1 MTQPPRFVLTRIACL
16 LGGLTAGFAANAQNT
31 VVPPSE
37 TTLAP
42 IRVEADH
49 PDDPRVSLTSTATK
63 TQTPPRYVP
72 QAINTV
78 KMEQVQSYG
87 LRTLG
92 DVLAGQPNVSSK
104 QEARFDSVY
113 IRGFDATY
121 DTYLDG
127 IRDDAPYVRDFH
139 AIERV
144 EILKG
149 PAAVLYGRG
158 SQGGI
163 VNRVSKK
170 PARDQGSSVQLGVGR
185 WNLRSLYGDLSANV
199 GEKASVRL
207 NVGEERSDSYR
218 HKGHDDK
225 RQRQLFAPSLSW
237 DITPDT
243 NWLLQYEQHR
253 SDKPLDQGIPSV
265 RGKPAKVGWAANY
278 GDPKRDYVYDRVS
291 IVRSHLTHA
300 ITPDWTLRH
309 SLGFFRLHN
318 DFRNTYFNPSNYD
331 SLDDIVQRRR
341 WGREMR
347 TRNLINTVELEGVFH
362 TAGIEH
368 RMLFG
373 VEHARQQ
380 RTPTHYRVPSGTVI
394 PGQRL
399 GSPDPSLQYT
409 GSMEVDNKQR
419 HVANSVGIYLQDQI
433 KFNEQWQ
440 VLLGLRHDNYKIKSR
455 SDPNGDPAARVS
467 ASRSSHDLSPRLGVV
482 WTPLPAHSF
491 YGSLSK
497 TFAPVGGGLF
507 GITPNPSNNGNR
519 LPPEHT
525 RQAEVGVKSDWLD
538 GRLSTTLALFHLELY
553 NKRYTDPDDPT
564 KIVMRG
570 KQRSRGLELSAAGR
584 LAGNWYV
591 RGGIGLQKAE
601 ILRDETGSAGKLAD
615 NAPRRTGSL
624 FVTWKPAEGWYGET
638 GVTMVS
644 KRTGGRASATTLP
657 GYARWDAQ
665 FGYRTPQWDW
675 TVSVVN
681 LTDKLHYASVAH
693 SGETWFGERRQIM
706 SNVQYRF

>member
-1 MTQPPRFVLTRIACL
+1 MTQPPRLVLTRIACL
-16 LGGLTAGFAANAQNT
+16 LGLTAGFVAHAQNAAEPPE
-31 VVPPSE
+31 VV
-37 TTLAP
+37 LAP
-42 IRVEADH
+42 IRAEAD
-49 PDDPRVSLTSTATK
+49 PDDPRAPLTRTATK

-72 QAINTV
+72 QAIDTV
-78 KMEQVQSYG
+78 KVDQIQSYG

-92 DVLAGQPNVSSK
+92 DVLTGLPNVSSK

-144 EILKG
+144 EVLKG

-170 PARDQGSSVQLGVGR
+170 PARDQGSNVQLGLGR
-185 WNLRSLYGDLSANV
+185 WNMRSLYGDLSANL
-199 GEKASVRL
+199 GETASVRL
-207 NVGEERSDSYR
+207 NLGEERSNSYR
-218 HKGHDDK
+218 HSTNDK

-237 DITPDT
+237 DITPST
-243 NWLLQYEQHR
+243 NWLIQYEQHR
-253 SDKPLDQGIPSV
+253 SDRPLDQGIPSV
-265 RGKPAKVGWAANY
+265 RGRPAQVGWQADF
-278 GDPKRDYVYDRVS
+278 GDPNRDYVYDRAS
-291 IVRSHLTHA
+291 ILRSHLTHA

-318 DFRNTYFNPSNYD
+318 AFMNTYFNPSNYD
-331 SLDDIVQRRR
+331 SLDDQVRRLR

-362 TAGIEH
+362 TAGIAH
-368 RMLFG
+368 RMLIG

-380 RTPTHYRVPSGTVI
+380 RTPTHYRVPAGTVI
-394 PGQRL
+394 PSYPLRN
-399 GSPDPSLQYT
+399 PDPSLQYT
-409 GSMEVDNKQR
+409 GPMEVDNAQH
-419 HVANSVGIYLQDQI
+419 HVAHSLGIYLQDQI
-433 KFNEQWQ
+433 KFNDAWQ
-440 VLLGLRHDNYKIKSR
+440 LLLGLRQDNYKISSR
-455 SDPNGDPAARVS
+455 SDPNGDASARVS
-467 ASRSSHDLSPRLGVV
+467 ATRSSHDLSPRLGIV
-482 WTPLPAHSF
+482 WTPHSAHSF

-507 GITPNPSNNGNR
+507 GITPNPSNNGNH

-553 NKRYTDPDDPT
+553 NKRYTDPDDRT
-564 KIVMRG
+564 RILMRG
-570 KQRSRGLELSAAGR
+570 KQRSRGLELSVAGR
-584 LAGNWYV
+584 LVDNWYV
-591 RGGIGLQKAE
+591 RGGLGLQKAE

-624 FVTWKPAEGWYGET
+624 FVTWKPAQGWYAET
-638 GVTMVS
+638 GATLVS
-644 KRTGGRASATTLP
+644 KRQGGRGSSTTLP
-657 GYARWDAQ
+657 GYGRWDAL
-665 FGYRTPQWDW
+665 FGYRTPQWEW
-675 TVSVVN
+675 TVSMVN
-681 LTDKLHYASVAH
+681 LTDKLHYGSVAH
-693 SGETWFGERRQIM
+693 SGETWFGERRQLM
-706 SNVQYRF
+706 STVQYWF